1 MKRQYVLEISNVV
14 SMFLKTKAEYI
25 NILKELWK
33 NERHGNITH
42 YCCNTFDF
50 GRYIVIRQVFK
61 SFNRLTR
68 KEIYIKIGF
77 RERVEGKR

>member
-1 MKRQYVLEISNVV
+1 MKRQYILEISNVI

-33 NERHGNITH
+33 NESYGNITH
-42 YCCNTFDF
+42 YCCNAFDF

-61 SFNRLTR
+61 AFDRLTR
-68 KEIYIKIGF
+68 KEIYIEIGF
-77 RERVEGKR
+77 RERVEKKR